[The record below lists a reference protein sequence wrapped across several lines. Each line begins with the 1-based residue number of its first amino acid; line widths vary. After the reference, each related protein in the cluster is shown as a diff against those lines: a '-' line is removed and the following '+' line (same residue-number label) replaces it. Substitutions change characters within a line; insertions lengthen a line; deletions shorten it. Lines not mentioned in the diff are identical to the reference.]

1 MSIFSSFIALKYI
14 ICIVLIIKVRDKGVE
29 TFFLVLYTMEIEF
42 VLILLTISVIGA
54 ANNVTLL
61 RGTMINPNITEQ
73 DFRVLASWKANHIRW
88 QLLWGGFPHGQA
100 DKGDIPAYEVWLES
114 ALTHVDSMLPVCR
127 ELGIKILLDLHTP
140 PGGRD
145 QKNQWPLFYGKQ
157 FQDAFLS
164 VWEKMANRYK
174 NESQIMGYDLVNEP
188 DDRDLAP
195 GLMNWRDLA
204 IAAVQ
209 RIRAIDTQH
218 PIIVEASP
226 VSGPET
232 LPKFEPLPFD
242 NIIYSFHMYEPYQ
255 FVFQNVFNNVT
266 PIFYPGIIAGQ
277 MWNKEQLRATLQ
289 PNVDWQKAHNVQ
301 IHVGEFSAI
310 RWAPGNSTCNYL
322 NDVIELFEEY
332 GWNWDYHAFR
342 EFQGWNV
349 EIIGDK
355 NNPQP
360 SPVPTDRQ
368 LLLMEWFKKNQH

>member
-301 IHVGEFSAI
+301 IHIGEFSAI

-322 NDVIELFEEY
+322 NDVIDLFEEN

-342 EFQGWNV
+342 EWQGWDV
-349 EIIGDK
+349 EMIGDK

-368 LLLMEWFKKNQH
+368 LLLMQRFKKNE